1 MLKLNAKALVQK
13 RQEILSEK
21 FNAEYER
28 ILTALEE
35 HFNDDFTLINGL
47 EFNASSSIATVIQ
60 KLETELLA
68 NGFGV
73 VTTQAINEFQIVV
86 RLPLEEAQ
94 EAQEVVAET
103 VIAQPVEVEENVREV
118 KVATSPKVEPAPV
131 PQDIPDTS
139 KPANVMFHG
148 APF

>member
-73 VTTQAINEFQIVV
+73 VTSQAINEFQIVV
-86 RLPLEEAQ
+86 RLPLEEV
-94 EAQEVVAET
+94 QEVVAETVT

-118 KVATSPKVEPAPV
+118 KVATTPKVEPTPV

>member
-68 NGFGV
+68 NDFGV

-86 RLPLEEAQ
+86 RLPLEEV
-94 EAQEVVAET
+94 QEVVAET

>member
-73 VTTQAINEFQIVV
+73 ITSQAINEFQIVV
-86 RLPLEEAQ
+86 RLPLEEV
-94 EAQEVVAET
+94 QEVVAET

-118 KVATSPKVEPAPV
+118 KVATSPKVEPTPV

>member
-73 VTTQAINEFQIVV
+73 VTSQAINEFQIVV
-86 RLPLEEAQ
+86 RLPLEEV
-94 EAQEVVAET
+94 QEVVAET

-118 KVATSPKVEPAPV
+118 KVATAPKVEPTPA

>member
-47 EFNASSSIATVIQ
+47 EFKASSSIATVIQ

-73 VTTQAINEFQIVV
+73 VTSQAINEFQIVV
-86 RLPLEEAQ
+86 CLPLEEV
-94 EAQEVVAET
+94 QEVVAET

-118 KVATSPKVEPAPV
+118 KVATSPKVEPTPA